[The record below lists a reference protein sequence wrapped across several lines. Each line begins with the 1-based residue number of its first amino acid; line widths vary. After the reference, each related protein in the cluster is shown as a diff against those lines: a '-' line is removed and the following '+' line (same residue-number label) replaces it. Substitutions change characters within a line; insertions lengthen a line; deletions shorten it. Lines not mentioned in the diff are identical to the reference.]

1 MSNSKKR
8 KPTKQK
14 TKTEPSNKA
23 VFTALISKASKPL
36 KPKKKTKA

>member
-1 MSNSKKR
+1 MATKLKKP
-8 KPTKQK
+8 KTTKNQEV
-14 TKTEPSNKA
+14 TNKA